1 MAESRSVVTHKT
13 CSRADVTVAH
23 VTSPLDLMETTDS
36 TSQATALL
44 TLLANLVQELH
55 PGRAA
60 PVVTL
65 ASRLEQDLGMDSLAR
80 VELLLRIERELGL
93 TAAEDAALGAQTAIE
108 LLHLLGVKTALT
120 ATARAQPEGESV
132 AIELPHTAKTL
143 SDVLRW
149 HAEHNAQRPYLTFYA
164 GDDRSETLN
173 FGELYAGAT
182 QVAGG
187 LIERDV
193 QPGQVIA
200 LMLPSGL
207 EFFFAFYGIL
217 LAGAVPAP
225 LYPPASR
232 AQLEDHL
239 HRQIGILDNA
249 QAPLL
254 ISVDEARDY
263 TRVLRSQ
270 CSTLRDICTVAEL
283 RAGESAS
290 PTPLSAD
297 ALGLIQY
304 TSGST
309 GQPKG
314 VMLTHANL
322 LANVRAM
329 GEAAAATSDDVF
341 VSWLPLYHDMG
352 LIGAC
357 LGSLYYG
364 MQLILMSPLSFI
376 ARPIRW
382 LHAIHRHGGTLSAA
396 PNFAYQLC
404 AARLDDAELAG
415 VDLSRWRLAFNGAE
429 PVHPETLE
437 HFCHRF
443 EVYGFARSAM
453 TPVYGLAENAVGL
466 AFPPLHRGAR
476 VDTVDRERF
485 ARTGE
490 ALPSTAADALHFVS
504 GGRALPL
511 HYIRIVDDAGREL
524 PERRQGRLQF
534 RGPSA
539 TQGYFRN
546 AEATATLMHGD
557 WRDSGDFAYLADGE
571 AFITGRAK
579 DLIIRAGR
587 NIYPYELEQA
597 VGELAGVRK
606 NAVAVF
612 ASRGMGPAEEL
623 VVLAETRERDSV
635 RREELRA
642 QIDMLALQLTGSRPD
657 RVLLAPPRSVLK
669 TSSGKI
675 RRVECR
681 QLYEQ
686 GAFTDAGVQRRRY
699 WHERLRL
706 VRHGLGTT
714 IRRGLIAATEHLYV
728 GYAWACFI
736 LCGIPA
742 TLLIL
747 LLPNRRLV
755 QMVARVAARIALSL
769 AGIRVRRAD
778 NTRLPHDRPLVL
790 VSNHASYMDV
800 IILAATLDVP
810 LHFVAK
816 RSLKTRYF
824 GHVLQRLGT
833 EFVAR
838 NDVRQSVDDAERLLA
853 RVHQGDGV
861 VFFPEATFTASPGLR
876 PFRLG
881 AFKVAAASGAPVV
894 PIAVRGSRAIL
905 RGESRRPHPGRVTVW
920 VGAPIPSHDNSW
932 PGLIALRDRARA
944 EILAHCGEPDLA
956 DQVTIALPE
965 WVRP

>member
-1 MAESRSVVTHKT
+1 
-13 CSRADVTVAH
+13 
-23 VTSPLDLMETTDS
+23 METADP
-36 TSQATALL
+36 TSQAAALL
-44 TLLANLVQELH
+44 ALLANLVQELN
-55 PGRAA
+55 PGRSA
-60 PVVTL
+60 PAVTL
-65 ASRLEQDLGMDSLAR
+65 ASRLEQDLGLDSLAR
-80 VELLLRIERELGL
+80 VELLLRIERELNL
-93 TAAEDAALGAQTAIE
+93 TAAEDAALGAQTPAE
-108 LLHLLGVKTALT
+108 LLELLGVKTVLT
-120 ATARAQPEGESV
+120 APLHAADTGDAA
-132 AIELPHTAKTL
+132 AIEPPHTAETL
-143 SDVLRW
+143 NDVLRW
-149 HAEHNAQRPYLTFYA
+149 HAEHHGSRPYLTFYRS
-164 GDDRSETLN
+164 DDQTEQLS
-173 FGELYAGAT
+173 FAELYAGAL

-193 QPGQVIA
+193 QPGQVVA

-239 HRQIGILDNA
+239 RRQVGILDNA

-254 ISVDEARDY
+254 ISIDEARDY

-270 CSTLRDICTVAEL
+270 CASLRAICGVAEL
-283 RAGESAS
+283 RAGESA
-290 PTPLSAD
+290 PPAPVTPEH
-297 ALGLIQY
+297 LGLIQY

-329 GEAAAATSDDVF
+329 GEAAEASSADVF

-364 MQLILMSPLSFI
+364 MRLVLMSPLSFI

-382 LHAIHRHGGTLSAA
+382 LHALHAHGGTLSAA

-404 AARLDDAELAG
+404 ATRLDDAELAG
-415 VDLSRWRLAFNGAE
+415 IDLRRWRLAFNGAE

-437 HFCHRF
+437 RFCAKF
-443 EVYGFARSAM
+443 SSFGFAPTAM
-453 TPVYGLAENAVGL
+453 TPVYGLAEDAVGL
-466 AFPPLHRGAR
+466 AFPPLGRGAR
-476 VDTVDRERF
+476 IDAIDRERF
-485 ARTGE
+485 GREGVAV
-490 ALPSTAADALHFVS
+490 PSTAPDALRFVS
-504 GGRALPL
+504 GGRALPR
-511 HYIRIVDDAGREL
+511 HYLRIVDDADREL
-524 PERRQGRLQF
+524 PERRQGHLQF

-539 TQGYFRN
+539 TRGYFRN
-546 AEATATLMHGD
+546 PEATAQLMHGD

-571 AFITGRAK
+571 VFITGRAK

-587 NIYPYELEQA
+587 NLYPYELEQA
-597 VGELAGVRK
+597 VGDLDGIRK

-612 ASRGMGPAEEL
+612 ASRGAGPAEEL
-623 VVLAETRERDSV
+623 VVLAETRERDPV

-642 QIDMLALQLTGSRPD
+642 RIDALTLQLTGTRAD
-657 RVLLAPPRSVLK
+657 RILLAPPRSVLK

-681 QLYEQ
+681 KLYEQ

-699 WHERLRL
+699 WIERLRL
-706 VRHGLGTT
+706 LRHGLGTT
-714 IRRGLIAATEHLYV
+714 LRRGILTALEHLYV
-728 GYAWACFI
+728 GWAWFCFL

-742 TLLIL
+742 ALLIL
-747 LLPNRRLV
+747 ILPGRRLRQGV
-755 QMVARVAARIALSL
+755 ARIAARAMLML
-769 AGIRVRRAD
+769 AGIRVRRSDA
-778 NTRLPHDRPLVL
+778 TRLPQDRPLVL
-790 VSNHASYMDV
+790 VANHASYLDAIV
-800 IILAATLDVP
+800 LAAVVDVP
-810 LHFVAK
+810 LYFVAK
-816 RSLKTRYF
+816 RSLQTPVL
-824 GHVLQRLGT
+824 GLLLQRLGT

-838 NDVRQSVDDAERLLA
+838 DDVRQSVDDAERLLA
-853 RVHQGDGV
+853 RVHRGDGV
-861 VFFPEATFTASPGLR
+861 VFFPEATFTAAPGLR

-905 RGESRRPHPGRVTVW
+905 RGESRRPRPGRVSVW
-920 VGAPIPSHDNSW
+920 VGEPIPSGDESLA
-932 PGLIALRDRARA
+932 GLVALRDRVRA

>member
-1 MAESRSVVTHKT
+1 
-13 CSRADVTVAH
+13 
-23 VTSPLDLMETTDS
+23 METADS
-36 TSQATALL
+36 TSQTTALL
-44 TLLANLVQELH
+44 ALLGNLVQELH

-60 PVVTL
+60 PEVTL
-65 ASRLEQDLGMDSLAR
+65 FSRLEQDLGLDSLAR
-80 VELLLRIERELGL
+80 VELLLRIERQLGL
-93 TAAEDAALGAQTAIE
+93 TAAEDAALGARTPAE
-108 LLHLLGVKTALT
+108 LLELLGVTTALP
-120 ATARAQPEGESV
+120 AAPAAHAEDIER
-132 AIELPHTAKTL
+132 AIEPPHGAPTL
-143 SDVLRW
+143 NDVLRW
-149 HAEHNAQRPYLTFYA
+149 HAEHHGQRPYLTFYA
-164 GDDRSETLN
+164 GDDRTETLS
-173 FGELYAGAT
+173 FGELYAGAL

-207 EFFFAFYGIL
+207 DFFYAFYGIL

-239 HRQIGILDNA
+239 RRQIGILDNA

-254 ISVDEARDY
+254 ISVEEARDY
-263 TRVLRSQ
+263 TRVLRTQ
-270 CSTLRDICTVAEL
+270 CATLREIVSVGEL
-283 RAGESAS
+283 RAGESA
-290 PTPLSAD
+290 PPAAITPEH
-297 ALGLIQY
+297 LGLIQY

-329 GEAAAATSDDVF
+329 GEAAQARSGDVF

-364 MQLILMSPLSFI
+364 MRLVLMSPLSFI
-376 ARPIRW
+376 ARPLRW
-382 LHAIHRHGGTLSAA
+382 LHALHRHGGSLSAA

-404 AARLDDAELAG
+404 AARLDEAELAG
-415 VDLSRWRLAFNGAE
+415 LDLSRWRLAFNGAE
-429 PVHPETLE
+429 PVHADTLKQ
-437 HFCHRF
+437 FCSKF
-443 EVYGFARSAM
+443 EPYGFMHTAM

-466 AFPPLHRGAR
+466 AFPPLGRGAR
-476 VDTVDRERF
+476 IDAVDRERF
-485 ARTGE
+485 MREGTAV
-490 ALPSTAADALHFVS
+490 PSTAADALHFVS
-504 GGRALPL
+504 GGRALPR
-511 HYIRIVDDAGREL
+511 HFIRIVDDTDREL
-524 PERRQGRLQF
+524 GERRQGRLQF

-539 TQGYFRN
+539 TRGYFRN
-546 AEATATLMHGD
+546 AEATAQLMHGD
-557 WRDSGDFAYLADGE
+557 WRDSGDFAYVADGE
-571 AFITGRAK
+571 VFITGRFK

-597 VGELAGVRK
+597 VGDIDGIRK
-606 NAVAVF
+606 GAVAVF
-612 ASRGMGPAEEL
+612 ASRGTNSAEDL
-623 VVLAETRERDSV
+623 VVLAETRERDPG

-642 QIDMLALQLTGSRPD
+642 RIDALALQLTGTRAD
-657 RVLLAPPRSVLK
+657 HILLAPPRSVLK

-699 WHERLRL
+699 WYERFRL
-706 VRHGLGTT
+706 LRHGSVTT
-714 IRRGLIAATEHLYV
+714 LRRGLFTAADQLYV
-728 GYAWACFI
+728 AWAWGCVV
-736 LCGIPA
+736 LCGLPA
-742 TLLIL
+742 AVLIL
-747 LLPNRRLV
+747 LSPSRRLIHV
-755 QMVARVAARIALSL
+755 VARTASRAMLTL

-778 NTRLPHDRPLVL
+778 TTTLPHDRPLVL
-790 VSNHASYMDV
+790 VSNHASYMDAL
-800 IILAATLDVP
+800 ILTATLDVP

-816 RSLKTRYF
+816 RGLKTRYF
-824 GHVLQRLGT
+824 GHVLERLGT

-838 NDVRQSVDDAERLLA
+838 DDVRQSVDDAERLLE
-853 RVHQGDGV
+853 RVHRGDGV
-861 VFFPEATFTASPGLR
+861 VFFPEATFTAAPGLR

-894 PIAVRGSRAIL
+894 PIAVRGSRNIL
-905 RGESRRPHPGRVTVW
+905 RGESRRPRPGRATVW
-920 VGAPIPSHDNSW
+920 VGEPIPSDDNSW
-932 PGLIALRDRARA
+932 AGLVALRDRARA

>member
-1 MAESRSVVTHKT
+1 
-13 CSRADVTVAH
+13 
-23 VTSPLDLMETTDS
+23 METADS
-36 TSQATALL
+36 TAQSTALL
-44 TLLANLVQELH
+44 ALLANLVRELH

-60 PVVTL
+60 PMVTL
-65 ASRLEQDLGMDSLAR
+65 ASRLEQDLGLDSLAR

-93 TAAEDAALGAQTAIE
+93 TAAEDAALGARTPAE
-108 LLHLLGVKTALT
+108 LLDLLGVKTAL
-120 ATARAQPEGESV
+120 AAPARAALDNSAV
-132 AIELPHTAKTL
+132 VIEPPHGAQTL
-143 SDVLRW
+143 NDVLRW
-149 HAEHNAQRPYLTFYA
+149 HAEQHAQHPYLTFLA
-164 GDDRSETLN
+164 GDDQSETLS
-173 FGELYAGAT
+173 FGELYAGAL

-187 LIERDV
+187 LIEREV

-239 HRQIGILDNA
+239 RRQIGILDNA
-249 QAPLL
+249 RAPLL

-263 TRVLRSQ
+263 TRLLRSQ
-270 CSTLRDICTVAEL
+270 CATLRDIVGVAEL
-283 RAGESAS
+283 RAGESA
-290 PTPLSAD
+290 PPAPINAE

-329 GEAAAATSDDVF
+329 GEAAAATSADVF

-382 LHAIHRHGGTLSAA
+382 LHALHRHGGTLSAA

-415 VDLSRWRLAFNGAE
+415 IDLRHWRLAFNGAE

-437 HFCHRF
+437 QFCRKF
-443 EVYGFARSAM
+443 EPYGFARTAM

-476 VDTVDRERF
+476 VDAVDRERF
-485 ARTGE
+485 TREGVAI
-490 ALPSTAADALHFVS
+490 PSTAADALHFVS
-504 GGRALPL
+504 GGRALPR
-511 HYIRIVDDAGREL
+511 HHIRIVDDADREL

-539 TQGYFRN
+539 ARGYFRN
-546 AEATATLMHGD
+546 AQATAALMHGD
-557 WRDSGDFAYLADGE
+557 WRESGDFAYLADGE

-597 VGELAGVRK
+597 IGDLDGIRK

-612 ASRGMGPAEEL
+612 ASRGAGPAEEL
-623 VVLAETRERDSV
+623 IVLAESRERDRV

-642 QIDMLALQLTGSRPD
+642 RIDTLTLQLTGTRAD
-657 RVLLAPPRSVLK
+657 HILLAPPRSVLK

-699 WHERLRL
+699 WYERFRL
-706 VRHGLGTT
+706 LRHGLGTT
-714 IRRGLIAATEHLYV
+714 LHRGLSAATEHLYV
-728 GYAWACFI
+728 AYAWGCLI
-736 LCGIPA
+736 LCWIPA
-742 TLLIL
+742 ALLIL
-747 LLPNRRLV
+747 LLPNRRLA
-755 QMVARVAARIALSL
+755 QLIAHTAARACLTL

-790 VSNHASYMDV
+790 VSNHASYVDAM
-800 IILAATLDVP
+800 ILAAAVDVP

-816 RSLKTRYF
+816 RSLKTRYL
-824 GHVLQRLGT
+824 GRLLQRLGT

-838 NDVRQSVDDAERLLA
+838 DDVRQSVDDAERLLA

-861 VFFPEATFTASPGLR
+861 VFFPEATFTAAPGLR

-905 RGESRRPHPGRVTVW
+905 RGESRRPRPGRVTVW
-920 VGAPIPSHDNSW
+920 VGAPIPSDDNSW
-932 PGLIALRDRARA
+932 AGLVSLRDRARA
-944 EILAHCGEPDLA
+944 EILAHCGEPDLS

>member
-1 MAESRSVVTHKT
+1 
-13 CSRADVTVAH
+13 
-23 VTSPLDLMETTDS
+23 METAAT
-36 TSQATALL
+36 TSQANALL
-44 TLLANLVQELH
+44 SLLANLVQELH
-55 PGRAA
+55 PGRTA
-60 PVVTL
+60 PEVTL
-65 ASRLEQDLGMDSLAR
+65 VSRLEQDLGLDSLAR
-80 VELLLRIERELGL
+80 VELLLRVERQLGL
-93 TAAEDAALGAQTAIE
+93 TAAEDAALGARTPAE
-108 LLHLLGVKTALT
+108 LLELLGVKMAFTASP
-120 ATARAQPEGESV
+120 AESEGE
-132 AIELPHTAKTL
+132 ADRIIEPPHGAPTL
-143 SDVLRW
+143 NEVLRW
-149 HAEHNAQRPYLTFYA
+149 HAEQHGPRPYLTFYA
-164 GDDRSETLN
+164 ADDRSETLS
-173 FGELYAGAT
+173 FGELYAGAL

-200 LMLPSGL
+200 LMLPSGFD
-207 EFFFAFYGIL
+207 FFFAFYGIL

-239 HRQIGILDNA
+239 RRQIGILDNA

-254 ISVDEARDY
+254 ISVEEARDY
-263 TRVLRSQ
+263 TRILRTQ
-270 CSTLRDICTVAEL
+270 CATLRDIVGVAEL
-283 RAGESAS
+283 RGGETAPSAAI
-290 PTPLSAD
+290 TPEH
-297 ALGLIQY
+297 LGLIQY

-329 GEAAAATSDDVF
+329 GEAAQARSTDVF

-364 MQLILMSPLSFI
+364 MRLILMSPLSFI

-382 LHAIHRHGGTLSAA
+382 LHALHRHGGTLSAA

-404 AARLDDAELAG
+404 AARLDDVELAG
-415 VDLSRWRLAFNGAE
+415 IDLRRWRLAFNGAE
-429 PVHPETLE
+429 PVHAETLE
-437 HFCHRF
+437 RFCRKF
-443 EVYGFARSAM
+443 ETYGFAPTAM

-466 AFPPLHRGAR
+466 AFPPLGRGAR
-476 VDTVDRERF
+476 IDAVDRDRF
-485 ARTGE
+485 MRE
-490 ALPSTAADALHFVS
+490 AVAAPSAAADALHFVS
-504 GGRALPL
+504 GGRALP
-511 HYIRIVDDAGREL
+511 HHFIRIVDDTDREL
-524 PERRQGRLQF
+524 GERRQGRLQF

-539 TQGYFRN
+539 TRGYFRN
-546 AEATATLMHGD
+546 ADATAQLMHGD
-557 WRDSGDFAYLADGE
+557 WRDSGDFAYVADGE
-571 AFITGRAK
+571 VFITGRAK

-597 VGELAGVRK
+597 VGALDGIRK

-612 ASRGMGPAEEL
+612 ASRGAGPAEDL
-623 VVLAETRERDSV
+623 VVLAETRERAPL
-635 RREELRA
+635 RRDELRA
-642 QIDMLALQLTGSRPD
+642 QIDALALQLTGTRAD
-657 RVLLAPPRSVLK
+657 HILLAPPRSVLK

-699 WHERLRL
+699 WYERFRL
-706 VRHGLGTT
+706 LRHGSVTT
-714 IRRGLIAATEHLYV
+714 LRRGLFTAADHLYV
-728 GYAWACFI
+728 AWAWTCVI
-736 LCGIPA
+736 VCGLPA
-742 TLLIL
+742 AVLIL
-747 LLPNRRLV
+747 LSPSRRLIHI
-755 QMVARVAARIALSL
+755 VARTAARAMLVL

-778 NTRLPHDRPLVL
+778 TTRLPHDRPLVL
-790 VSNHASYMDV
+790 VSNHASYMDAL
-800 IILAATLDVP
+800 ILTATLDVP

-824 GHVLQRLGT
+824 GHVLKRLGT

-838 NDVRQSVDDAERLLA
+838 DDVRQSVDDAARLLE

-861 VFFPEATFTASPGLR
+861 VFFPEATFTAAPGLR

-905 RGESRRPHPGRVTVW
+905 RGESRRPRPGRATVW
-920 VGAPIPSHDNSW
+920 IGEPIPSDDNSW
-932 PGLIALRDRARA
+932 AGLVALRERARA

>member
-1 MAESRSVVTHKT
+1 
-13 CSRADVTVAH
+13 
-23 VTSPLDLMETTDS
+23 METADS
-36 TSQATALL
+36 TAQATALL
-44 TLLANLVQELH
+44 ALLANLVQELH
-55 PGRAA
+55 PGRSA
-60 PVVTL
+60 PAVTL
-65 ASRLEQDLGMDSLAR
+65 ASRLEQDLGLDSLAR

-93 TAAEDAALGAQTAIE
+93 TAAEDAALGAQTPAE
-108 LLHLLGVKTALT
+108 LLELLGVKTTLT
-120 ATARAQPEGESV
+120 APLRPAAEGTEAVIEPPHGAQ
-132 AIELPHTAKTL
+132 TL
-143 SDVLRW
+143 NDVLRW
-149 HAEHNAQRPYLTFYA
+149 HAEHHADRAYLSFHA
-164 GDDRSETLN
+164 GDDQSETLS
-173 FGELYAGAT
+173 FGELYAGAM

-187 LIERDV
+187 LIEREV

-239 HRQIGILDNA
+239 RRQIGILDNA

-263 TRVLRSQ
+263 TRLLRSQ
-270 CSTLRDICTVAEL
+270 CATLRAIVGVAEL
-283 RAGESAS
+283 RSGESAPPAPITS
-290 PTPLSAD
+290 ED
-297 ALGLIQY
+297 LGLIQY

-329 GEAAAATSDDVF
+329 GEAADASSSDVF

-364 MQLILMSPLSFI
+364 MRLVLMSPLSFI
-376 ARPIRW
+376 ARPVRW
-382 LHAIHRHGGTLSAA
+382 LHALHRHGGTLSAA

-404 AARLDDAELAG
+404 ASRLDDAELAG
-415 VDLSRWRLAFNGAE
+415 IDLKHWRLAFNGAE
-429 PVHPETLE
+429 PVHPDTLE
-437 HFCHRF
+437 QFSRKF
-443 EVYGFARSAM
+443 EPYGFSRTAL

-466 AFPPLHRGAR
+466 AFPPLERGAR
-476 VDTVDRERF
+476 IDAVDRERF
-485 ARTGE
+485 TREGLAV
-490 ALPSTAADALHFVS
+490 PSTAANALRFVS
-504 GGRALPL
+504 GGRALPR
-511 HYIRIVDDAGREL
+511 HFIRIVDETDREL
-524 PERRQGRLQF
+524 GERHQGRLQF

-539 TQGYFRN
+539 TRGYFRN
-546 AEATATLMHGD
+546 PEATAQLMHGD

-597 VGELAGVRK
+597 VGDLDGIRK

-612 ASRGMGPAEEL
+612 ASRGEGPAEEL
-623 VVLAETRERDSV
+623 IVLAETRERDSV

-642 QIDMLALQLTGSRPD
+642 RIDTLTLQLTGTRAD
-657 RVLLAPPRSVLK
+657 HILLAPPRSVLK

-699 WHERLRL
+699 WYERFRL
-706 VRHGLGTT
+706 LRHGSVTT
-714 IRRGLIAATEHLYV
+714 LRRGLFTAADHLYV
-728 GYAWACFI
+728 AWAWTCVIIFG
-736 LCGIPA
+736 LPA
-742 TLLIL
+742 ALLIL
-747 LLPNRRLV
+747 LSPSRKLI
-755 QMVARVAARIALSL
+755 QFVARSASRAMLAL

-778 NTRLPHDRPLVL
+778 TTRLPHDRPLVL
-790 VSNHASYMDV
+790 VSNHASYMDAL
-800 IILAATLDVP
+800 ILTAVLDVP

-816 RSLKTRYF
+816 RSLKTRYL
-824 GHVLQRLGT
+824 GPVLQRLGT

-838 NDVRQSVDDAERLLA
+838 DDVRQSVDDAERLLE
-853 RVHQGDGV
+853 RVHSGDGV
-861 VFFPEATFTASPGLR
+861 VFFPEATFTAAPGLR

-881 AFKVAAASGAPVV
+881 AFKVAVSSGAPVV

-905 RGESRRPHPGRVTVW
+905 RGESRRPRPGRVTVW
-920 VGAPIPSHDNSW
+920 VGAPIPSDDNSW
-932 PGLIALRDRARA
+932 AGLVALRDRARA
-944 EILAHCGEPDLA
+944 EILTHCGEPDLS

>member
-1 MAESRSVVTHKT
+1 
-13 CSRADVTVAH
+13 
-23 VTSPLDLMETTDS
+23 METADP
-36 TSQATALL
+36 TSQAAALL
-44 TLLANLVQELH
+44 ALLANLVQELN
-55 PGRAA
+55 PGRTA
-60 PVVTL
+60 PSVTL
-65 ASRLEQDLGMDSLAR
+65 ASRLEQDLGLDSLAR

-93 TAAEDAALGAQTAIE
+93 TAADDAALGAQTPAE
-108 LLHLLGVKTALT
+108 LLDLLGVKTVLT
-120 ATARAQPEGESV
+120 APLRAATADETGI
-132 AIELPHTAKTL
+132 IEPPHTAGTFNEVL
-143 SDVLRW
+143 SW
-149 HAEHNAQRPYLTFYA
+149 HAEHHPQRPYLTFYA
-164 GDDRSETLN
+164 GDDQRETLS
-173 FGELYAGAT
+173 FGELYAGAM

-187 LIERDV
+187 LIEREV

-207 EFFFAFYGIL
+207 EFFFAFYGIM

-254 ISVDEARDY
+254 ISVEEARDY
-263 TRVLRSQ
+263 TRLLRSQ
-270 CSTLRDICTVAEL
+270 CASLRAICSVPELRDSEPVPPA
-283 RAGESAS
+283 
-290 PTPLSAD
+290 PVTPEH
-297 ALGLIQY
+297 LGLIQY

-329 GEAAAATSDDVF
+329 GEAAAATSKDVF

-382 LHAIHRHGGTLSAA
+382 LHALHRHRGTLSAA

-404 AARLDDAELAG
+404 AARLDDAELADI
-415 VDLSRWRLAFNGAE
+415 DLHHWRLAFNGAE
-429 PVHPETLE
+429 PVHPDTLE
-437 HFCHRF
+437 QFCRKF
-443 EVYGFARSAM
+443 EPYGFARSAM
-453 TPVYGLAENAVGL
+453 TPVYGLAESAVGL
-466 AFPPLHRGAR
+466 AFPPLNRGAR
-476 VDTVDRERF
+476 VDAVDRERF
-485 ARTGE
+485 AREGVAVPSMAAN
-490 ALPSTAADALHFVS
+490 ALRFVS
-504 GGRALPL
+504 GGRALPR
-511 HYIRIVDDAGREL
+511 HYIRIVDEMDREL

-539 TQGYFRN
+539 TRGYFRN
-546 AEATATLMHGD
+546 AEATAKLMHGD

-571 AFITGRAK
+571 AFITGRTK

-597 VGELAGVRK
+597 VGNLNGIRK

-612 ASRGMGPAEEL
+612 ASRGAGPAEEL
-623 VVLAETRERDSV
+623 IVLAETRERDHV
-635 RREELRA
+635 HREELRA
-642 QIDMLALQLTGSRPD
+642 QIDTLALQLTGTRAD
-657 RVLLAPPRSVLK
+657 HILLTPPRSVLK

-686 GAFTDAGVQRRRY
+686 GAFTDAGMQRRRY
-699 WHERLRL
+699 WYERIRL
-706 VRHGLGTT
+706 LRHGLGTT
-714 IRRGLIAATEHLYV
+714 LRRGLITATEQLYV
-728 GYAWACFI
+728 AYAWACFI
-736 LCGIPA
+736 LCGVPA
-742 TLLIL
+742 ALLML
-747 LLPNRRLV
+747 LLPSQRLA
-755 QMVARVAARIALSL
+755 QTIARTAARITLIL

-790 VSNHASYMDV
+790 VSNHASYVDAM
-800 IILAATLDVP
+800 ILAAAVDVP

-816 RSLKTRYF
+816 RSLQTPILGRL
-824 GHVLQRLGT
+824 LQRLGT

-838 NDVRQSVDDAERLLA
+838 DDVRQSVDDAERLLA

-861 VFFPEATFTASPGLR
+861 VFFPEATFTAAPGLR

-894 PIAVRGSRAIL
+894 PIAIRGSRAIL
-905 RGESRRPHPGRVTVW
+905 RGESRRPRPGHVTVW
-920 VGAPIPSHDNSW
+920 VGAPIPSDDASW
-932 PGLIALRDRARA
+932 TGLIALRDRARA

-965 WVRP
+965 WVEP

>member
-1 MAESRSVVTHKT
+1 
-13 CSRADVTVAH
+13 
-23 VTSPLDLMETTDS
+23 METADP
-36 TSQATALL
+36 TSQAAALL
-44 TLLANLVQELH
+44 ALLANLVQELN
-55 PGRAA
+55 PGRSA
-60 PVVTL
+60 PAVTL
-65 ASRLEQDLGMDSLAR
+65 ASRLEQDLGLDSLAR
-80 VELLLRIERELGL
+80 VELLLRIERELNL
-93 TAAEDAALGAQTAIE
+93 TAAEDAALGAQTPAE
-108 LLHLLGVKTALT
+108 LLELLGVKTALT
-120 ATARAQPEGESV
+120 APLRAADSDETA
-132 AIELPHTAKTL
+132 AIEPPHTAETL
-143 SDVLRW
+143 NDVLRW
-149 HAEHNAQRPYLTFYA
+149 HAEHHGSRPYLTFY
-164 GDDRSETLN
+164 RSDEQTEQLS
-173 FGELYAGAT
+173 FGELYAGAL

-187 LIERDV
+187 LIERGV

-239 HRQIGILDNA
+239 RRQVGILDNA
-249 QAPLL
+249 RAPLL
-254 ISVDEARDY
+254 ISIDEARDY

-270 CSTLRDICTVAEL
+270 CASLRAICGVDEL
-283 RAGESAS
+283 RSGESA
-290 PTPLSAD
+290 PPAPVTPEH
-297 ALGLIQY
+297 LGLIQY

-329 GEAAAATSDDVF
+329 GEAAEASSADVF

-364 MQLILMSPLSFI
+364 MRLILMSPLSFI
-376 ARPIRW
+376 ARPVRW
-382 LHAIHRHGGTLSAA
+382 LHALHAHGGTLSAA

-404 AARLDDAELAG
+404 ATRLDDAELTG
-415 VDLSRWRLAFNGAE
+415 IDLHRWRLAFNGAE

-437 HFCHRF
+437 RFCAKFSRF
-443 EVYGFARSAM
+443 GFAPTAM
-453 TPVYGLAENAVGL
+453 TPVYGLAEDAVGL
-466 AFPPLHRGAR
+466 AFPPLGRGAR
-476 VDTVDRERF
+476 IDAIDRERF
-485 ARTGE
+485 GREGVA
-490 ALPSTAADALHFVS
+490 APSTAPDALRFVS
-504 GGRALPL
+504 GGRALPR
-511 HYIRIVDDAGREL
+511 HYLRIVDDADREL
-524 PERRQGRLQF
+524 PERRQGHLQF

-539 TQGYFRN
+539 TRGYFRN
-546 AEATATLMHGD
+546 PEATAQLMHGD

-571 AFITGRAK
+571 VFITGRAK

-587 NIYPYELEQA
+587 NLYPYELEQA
-597 VGELAGVRK
+597 VGDLDGIRK

-612 ASRGMGPAEEL
+612 ASRGAGPAEEL
-623 VVLAETRERDSV
+623 VVLAETRERDPV

-642 QIDMLALQLTGSRPD
+642 RIDALALQLTGTRAD
-657 RVLLAPPRSVLK
+657 RILLAPPRSVLK

-681 QLYEQ
+681 KLYEQ

-699 WHERLRL
+699 WIERLRL
-706 VRHGLGTT
+706 LRHGLGTT
-714 IRRGLIAATEHLYV
+714 LRRGAITALEHLYV
-728 GYAWACFI
+728 GWAWLCFL

-742 TLLIL
+742 ALLIL
-747 LLPNRRLV
+747 ILPGRRLRQGV
-755 QMVARVAARIALSL
+755 ARIAARAMLML
-769 AGIRVRRAD
+769 AGIRVLRTDA
-778 NTRLPHDRPLVL
+778 TRLPQDRPLVL
-790 VSNHASYMDV
+790 VANHASYLDA
-800 IILAATLDVP
+800 IALAAVVDVP
-810 LHFVAK
+810 LYFVAK
-816 RSLKTRYF
+816 RGLRTPVV
-824 GHVLQRLGT
+824 GLLLQRLGT

-838 NDVRQSVDDAERLLA
+838 DDVRQSVDDAERLLA
-853 RVHQGDGV
+853 RVHRGDGV
-861 VFFPEATFTASPGLR
+861 VFFPEATFTAAPGLR

-905 RGESRRPHPGRVTVW
+905 RGESRRPRPGRVSVW
-920 VGAPIPSHDNSW
+920 VGEPIPSGDDSLT
-932 PGLIALRDRARA
+932 GLVALRDRVRA

-956 DQVTIALPE
+956 DQVSIALPE